1 MTTTEY
7 LIQLEDELKYL
18 PLKKRKAVLA
28 QYQYKINVEI
38 DLGVSEEEITKKLP
52 APSKVAGDIY
62 DSLGIDYLTRRKKA
76 KRSTD
81 ILIMIGSIIGII
93 ATISATFVLTYY
105 IGYSIYRLIHLL
117 VLLGEVKEVILMSL
131 FIIPFIALLLLILLY
146 LIDILILV
154 FSFLLEKILYV
165 FNKKDPLQDFSLVE
179 LLENKLGKPKL
190 FRKILIGVVVVFV
203 LFGFVN
209 YFMHTY
215 LYRSFTKAEPTRY
228 TNIYEEEV
236 LSNLT
241 LDLDEAKISI
251 TKGEKFSITT
261 VSEFPVT
268 FKTSNDGVTS
278 TISTSKLHYFDFL
291 DFLKEPLPIINIT
304 IPEGYN
310 LTYNQNTG
318 ILNVEEVKLNN
329 VNLSLNSGNL
339 ILKNNVFLDT
349 SIKTGS
355 AGITI
360 ESVEATNF
368 VLKISSGSANIT
380 ALKADKIQLNN
391 DNAKTNVEALETTEF
406 STKIVT
412 GSCYLKDT
420 TVDNITVTLTN
431 GVFDIYNVNAK
442 DVKIVSTSSTN
453 VSFGKANID
462 KLSSV
467 TLGGGVV
474 AYDIYIGDAS
484 ITTAGSILFKQISGN
499 YAISCY
505 GSKAEISEVDSGNF
519 IMNTDKTDTSL
530 EYIKADYLEYNGN
543 KSTTTLYYMFG
554 KNMKITET
562 KEDLHLD
569 NDKSISLYDEAKYN
583 KYYQKIEQ
591 LIISPFVS
599 YRVEEG
605 TNVTQPE

>member
-1 MTTTEY
+1 
-7 LIQLEDELKYL
+7 
-18 PLKKRKAVLA
+18 
-28 QYQYKINVEI
+28 
-38 DLGVSEEEITKKLP
+38 
-52 APSKVAGDIY
+52 
-62 DSLGIDYLTRRKKA
+62 
-76 KRSTD
+76 
-81 ILIMIGSIIGII
+81 
-93 ATISATFVLTYY
+93 
-105 IGYSIYRLIHLL
+105 
-117 VLLGEVKEVILMSL
+117 MSL
-131 FIIPFIALLLLILLY
+131 FIVPFIALLLLILLY

-215 LYRSFTKAEPTRY
+215 LYRSFTKSEPTRY

-251 TKGEKFSITT
+251 TKGVKFSITT

-310 LTYNQNTG
+310 LTYTQNTG
-318 ILNVEEVKLNN
+318 ILSVEEVKLNN

-355 AGITI
+355 AGVTI

-380 ALKADKIQLNN
+380 VLKADKIQLNN

-467 TLGGGVV
+467 TLGGGIV

-499 YAISCY
+499 YSISCY

-569 NDKSISLYDEAKYN
+569 NDKSISVYDETKYN

>member
-81 ILIMIGSIIGII
+81 ILIMIASIIGII

-117 VLLGEVKEVILMSL
+117 VLLGEAKEVILMSL
-131 FIIPFIALLLLILLY
+131 FIVPFIALLLLILLY

-165 FNKKDPLQDFSLVE
+165 FNKKDPLQDFSLVD

-215 LYRSFTKAEPTRY
+215 LYRSFTKSEPTRY
-228 TNIYEEEV
+228 INIYEEEV
-236 LSNLT
+236 LSNLS

-318 ILNVEEVKLNN
+318 ILNVEDTKLNN
-329 VNLSLNSGNL
+329 VNLTLNSGNL
-339 ILKNNVFLDT
+339 ILKNNTFLDT

-355 AGITI
+355 VGITV

-368 VLKISSGSANIT
+368 VLKINSGSANIIS
-380 ALKADKIQLNN
+380 LKADKIQINN
-391 DNAKTNVEALETTEF
+391 DNAKTNVASLDTTEF

-431 GVFDIYNVNAK
+431 GVFDIYNVSAK
-442 DVKIVSTSSTN
+442 DVKITSTSSTN
-453 VSFGKANID
+453 ISFGKANID

-474 AYDIYIGDAS
+474 AYDICIGDAS

-499 YAISCY
+499 YAINCY
-505 GSKAEISEVDSGNF
+505 GSKAEISEVDCGNF

-569 NDKSISLYDEAKYN
+569 NDKSISVYDEAKYN